1 MSTIDRKEVSE
12 MMGMGDMADRCMDAV
27 GSMMGSPMM
36 GGIGLLILAI
46 LFVIWLLGLA
56 AVGAIG
62 VWGYRKLK
70 AGS

>member
-1 MSTIDRKEVSE
+1 

>member
-1 MSTIDRKEVSE
+1 
-12 MMGMGDMADRCMDAV
+12 MMDMGDMANRCMDAMS
-27 GSMMGSPMM
+27 SMIGSPMM

-70 AGS
+70 ARS

>member
-1 MSTIDRKEVSE
+1 
-12 MMGMGDMADRCMDAV
+12 MMDMGDMADRCMDAV
-27 GSMMGSPMM
+27 GSMMGSSPMM

-46 LFVIWLLGLA
+46 LFVVWLLGLA

-70 AGS
+70 ARS